1 MFAGK
6 AKNKGYIWSGRPV
19 EVRGKGIMY
28 NKPGAMNKVSLII
41 IDDEQPA
48 RNLLKEMLSGIF
60 WIQILGEAGHVG
72 AAFEMIRNKRPDVIL
87 LDIHLQGENGF
98 DLVEKLIQHAIEV
111 KVIFI
116 SAYENHAIGAIR
128 ASAFDYLVKPVNKQE
143 LVQSLEKLSKKADSL
158 PVDDR
163 FSQLIYQL
171 SDRKKIKF
179 RNRNGFMMI
188 HPDEIIF
195 CRADSNYTILQ
206 LDDGKSLTVSMNLGA
221 VEEVLPEL
229 CFSRISR
236 SLIINLHYL
245 SEVDRKSMTCKVALG
260 TTYILP
266 ISRKYLR
273 TLEIGCDRHFS
284 IKDKRH

>member
-1 MFAGK
+1 
-6 AKNKGYIWSGRPV
+6 
-19 EVRGKGIMY
+19 
-28 NKPGAMNKVSLII
+28 MNKLSLII

-60 WIQILGEAGHVG
+60 WIEVLGEADHVDS
-72 AAFEMIRNKRPDVIL
+72 AFEEIMNKKPDVIL
-87 LDIHLQGENGF
+87 LDIHLQEQNGF
-98 DLVEKLIQHAIEV
+98 DLVEKLIQHEVKV

-116 SAYENHAIGAIR
+116 SAFENYAIQAIR
-128 ASAFDYLVKPVNKQE
+128 ASAFDYLLKPVKKQE
-143 LVQSLEKLSKKADSL
+143 LIQSLEILSKQVKSFSL
-158 PVDDR
+158 EDR

-179 RNRNGFMMI
+179 RNRNGFIMI

-206 LDDGKSLTVSMNLGA
+206 FDDGRSYTVSMNFGA

-229 CFSRISR
+229 CFSRINR

-245 SEVDRKSMTCKVALG
+245 SEVDRKSMTCKVSHG
-260 TTYILP
+260 TTHLLP
-266 ISRKYLR
+266 ISRKYLQ
-273 TLEIGCDRHFS
+273 TLEIGCNRHFS
-284 IKDKRH
+284 IKDKRHWPG